1 MNRTTLK
8 EMNTNIL
15 CFQVS
20 GNHLSEVNTNVKFEL
35 DLAKEIGRGGTCL
48 VYHAYKILN
57 YNGEELR
64 HKVILKEFFPKL
76 DGEDKILREKDGSL
90 IIPNAIKEQALY
102 KRKLQRFLHSYEMF
116 VNLHNE
122 EKTNNYIVDAY
133 EMIEANGTWYI
144 IADYNEAITLENYI
158 EKQPNL
164 YEFCQIMRNVSQA
177 MSCFHDLEYLHLD
190 LTPGNIMVF
199 KDLSVRIMDT
209 DSLLKKDEL
218 LTEVPGLSFSDG
230 YGAPEL
236 LKKRAYQNLGMWG
249 ERSDI
254 FSFGVIFYRYLFGKR
269 LEILT
274 EQGELDQA
282 KMKSLLI
289 EFSYET
295 DLQEK
300 IEEKYEAGQKAVLY
314 CPRNAIRKIQEFLRL
329 LLQENMFCR
338 YGDMKEVTKE
348 LEEILPLVN
357 PKEIPYEKLGYYKD
371 AVKLLEGAKSYI
383 EDREDYYAYLKNEM
397 ELQAEAYARVKVAEF
412 SVRYGWETEEIE

>member
-8 EMNTNIL
+8 DIL

-35 DLAKEIGRGGTCL
+35 DFAKEIGRGGTCL

-90 IIPNAIKEQALY
+90 IIPNTIKEQALY

-209 DSLLKKDEL
+209 DSLLEKDFPHRKKGRRR
-218 LTEVPGLSFSDG
+218 T
-230 YGAPEL
+230 
-236 LKKRAYQNLGMWG
+236 W
-249 ERSDI
+249 
-254 FSFGVIFYRYLFGKR
+254 
-269 LEILT
+269 
-274 EQGELDQA
+274 
-282 KMKSLLI
+282 
-289 EFSYET
+289 
-295 DLQEK
+295 
-300 IEEKYEAGQKAVLY
+300 
-314 CPRNAIRKIQEFLRL
+314 
-329 LLQENMFCR
+329 
-338 YGDMKEVTKE
+338 
-348 LEEILPLVN
+348 LEERIAFS
-357 PKEIPYEKLGYYKD
+357 LGQSTRCVRTCRRYRNF
-371 AVKLLEGAKSYI
+371 VRRFTRRI
-383 EDREDYYAYLKNEM
+383 F
-397 ELQAEAYARVKVAEF
+397 AYATRHCPDLDYLRRCLYSGGKAE
-412 SVRYGWETEEIE
+412 